1 MDACEHEINALDR
14 GVIVYIMTDQ
24 SVINGCRYKESKEH
38 TMRKKNKDIRELVI
52 NTAVKMFAKKGY
64 FRTTMEDIAHTAHV
78 AKGTL
83 YLYFK
88 DKESLY
94 LATLEKHFD
103 RAVAVLTEI
112 EMAER
117 SAEEKM
123 RYIAERFINYM
134 TGLKDAYPVFTFENL
149 HTTGRIM
156 KKIRPLVMPRIIQ
169 MTEII
174 SRIVE
179 EGITRGEFIDI
190 EPRIAAFY
198 FLSTIRTAFFG
209 ESFMSEIFSGSDAV
223 MKMFFK
229 GLRKKEVC

>member
-1 MDACEHEINALDR
+1 
-14 GVIVYIMTDQ
+14 
-24 SVINGCRYKESKEH
+24 
-38 TMRKKNKDIRELVI
+38 MRKKNKDIRERVI
-52 NTAVKMFAKKGY
+52 TTAVKMFAKKGF
-64 FRTTMEDIAHTAHV
+64 FRTTVDDIAHAAHV

-94 LATLEKHFD
+94 LATMEKHFD
-103 RAVAVLTEI
+103 RAVTVLTEI
-112 EMAER
+112 ETAER
-117 SAEEKM
+117 SAEDKM
-123 RYIAERFINYM
+123 RDIASQFMDYM

-169 MTEII
+169 MTQII

-179 EGITRGEFIDI
+179 EGITRGEFIDV

-209 ESFMSEIFSGSDAV
+209 ESFMPEIFSDKDV
-223 MKMFFK
+223 VLKMFFK
-229 GLRKKEVC
+229 GLKKKEVC

>member
-1 MDACEHEINALDR
+1 M
-14 GVIVYIMTDQ
+14 
-24 SVINGCRYKESKEH
+24 
-38 TMRKKNKDIRELVI
+38 
-52 NTAVKMFAKKGY
+52 
-64 FRTTMEDIAHTAHV
+64 
-78 AKGTL
+78 

-103 RAVAVLTEI
+103 RAVTVLTEI
-112 EMAER
+112 ETAER
-117 SAEEKM
+117 SAEDKM
-123 RYIAERFINYM
+123 RDIASQFMEYM
-134 TGLKDAYPVFTFENL
+134 VGLKDAYPVFTFENL

-156 KKIRPLVMPRIIQ
+156 KKIRPLVMPRIIH

-179 EGITRGEFIDI
+179 EGIKRGEFIDV

-209 ESFMSEIFSGSDAV
+209 ESFMPEIFSDRDEV
-223 MKMFFK
+223 MNMFFR
-229 GLRKKEVC
+229 GLKKKEVC

>member
-1 MDACEHEINALDR
+1 
-14 GVIVYIMTDQ
+14 
-24 SVINGCRYKESKEH
+24 
-38 TMRKKNKDIRELVI
+38 MRKKSKDIRERVI
-52 NTAVKMFAKKGY
+52 TTAVKMFAKKGF
-64 FRTTMEDIAHTAHV
+64 FRTTVDDIAHAANV

-94 LATLEKHFD
+94 LATMEKHFD
-103 RAVAVLTEI
+103 RAVTVLTEI
-112 EMAER
+112 ETAER
-117 SAEEKM
+117 SAEDKM
-123 RYIAERFINYM
+123 RDIASQFMDYM

-169 MTEII
+169 MTQII

-179 EGITRGEFIDI
+179 EGITRGEFIDV

-209 ESFMSEIFSGSDAV
+209 ESFMPEIFSDKDV
-223 MKMFFK
+223 VLKMFFK
-229 GLRKKEVC
+229 GLKKKEVC

>member
-1 MDACEHEINALDR
+1 
-14 GVIVYIMTDQ
+14 
-24 SVINGCRYKESKEH
+24 
-38 TMRKKNKDIRELVI
+38 MRKKNKDIKERVI
-52 NTAVKMFAKKGY
+52 NAAVKIFAKKGFY
-64 FRTTMEDIAHTAHV
+64 RTTVEDIAHAAGV

-103 RAVAVLTEI
+103 RAVMVLTEI
-112 EMAER
+112 ETTDQ

-123 RYIAERFINYM
+123 RNIAAQFIDYM

-156 KKIRPLVMPRIIQ
+156 KKIRPLVMPRVVQ
-169 MTEII
+169 MTRII

-179 EGITRGEFIDI
+179 EGVARGEFIDV

-198 FLSTIRTAFFG
+198 FLSTIRTVFFG
-209 ESFMSEIFSGSDAV
+209 ESFMLEVFSGSDDV
-223 MKMFFK
+223 MKMFFR
-229 GLRKKEVC
+229 GLKKKEVC

>member
-1 MDACEHEINALDR
+1 
-14 GVIVYIMTDQ
+14 
-24 SVINGCRYKESKEH
+24 
-38 TMRKKNKDIRELVI
+38 MRKKNKDIRERVI
-52 NTAVKMFAKKGY
+52 NTAVKIFAKTGY
-64 FRTTMEDIAHTAHV
+64 FRTTMEDIAHAAHV

-103 RAVAVLTEI
+103 RAVTVLTEI
-112 EMAER
+112 ETTER

-123 RYIAERFINYM
+123 RCIAEQFINYM

-156 KKIRPLVMPRIIQ
+156 KKMRPLVMPRIKQ

-179 EGITRGEFIDI
+179 EGIARGEFIDI

-209 ESFMSEIFSGSDAV
+209 ECFMSEIFSGSDAV

-229 GLRKKEVC
+229 GLKKKEVY